1 MERRNLSSGLRLIA
15 LAGLAMSVVASPA
28 VAQNALGDGRRLDRS
43 LNTQSNYNSGGS
55 RRAFVD
61 DLRVRNAVVT
71 GNAAG
76 GRSFRGDVGYT
87 GSSDFRGSLGSED
100 IFTFRRDASFA
111 PGFNSGASRG
121 ISGLQTQLGAT
132 SGSNITSA
140 GSNLA
145 RDQGGLLVRRAGAGA
160 TSADF
165 TGQDAAGTRRSATR
179 GIGSSDRVDLRSDYA
194 DYSDISPNA
203 HVGTGALRS
212 TAAYTTSESFKPATF
227 GQRRE
232 EDGSITSLTAS
243 SLRGVRAM
251 TTAPDGSVVEPPTS
265 SNAGARNAMTASAST
280 MINTQAGLTNP
291 AASRPAVAPAKTAY
305 DALMDRYKEQTG
317 TTLGDGAAGS
327 VESWQKQLD
336 EVRQTLEGGA
346 DSSTT
351 LESGVGGVALPV
363 DQPGPAP
370 VRLYNQT
377 TIDLILKQAG
387 KTDQL
392 LMTAEGRLGAFGE
405 RMRRGEQAL
414 ASGRYFDAEES
425 FSTCL
430 TLRPGDVAAS
440 IGRVHAQ
447 LGAGMFLSAAL
458 NLRMTLGAN
467 PAAVGERY
475 GPNLLPSAAR
485 CATIIEELRTNAR
498 SQDRLGYESAIL
510 LAYLGFQTGDRAVTI
525 EGLDSIDRLSS
536 GAANPIDSRFVEL
549 VRRVWIPI
557 LDRESPSTPD
567 QSTPNQNAPADDAGG
582 APVGG

>member
-1 MERRNLSSGLRLIA
+1 MGRMNPRLIA
-15 LAGLAMSVVASPA
+15 LAGLAVSVVASPA
-28 VAQNALGDGRRLDRS
+28 LAQNALGDGRRLDRS
-43 LNTQSNYNSGGS
+43 LNTQTNYNTGGS

-145 RDQGGLLVRRAGAGA
+145 RDQGGLLVRRAGAG
-160 TSADF
+160 TTGADF
-165 TGQDAAGTRRSATR
+165 IGQDGSGSRRSATK
-179 GIGSSDRVDLRSDYA
+179 GIGDSDRIDLRSDYA
-194 DYSDISPNA
+194 DYSDISPA
-203 HVGTGALRS
+203 AQVGAGALRS
-212 TAAYTTSESFKPATF
+212 TAAYSTSQSFNPATF

-251 TTAPDGSVVEPPTS
+251 TTTPDGSEIVPPAA
-265 SNAGARNAMTASAST
+265 SNAGAQSAMTASAST
-280 MINTQAGLTNP
+280 LINTQAGLTNP
-291 AASRPAVAPAKTAY
+291 AAPRAAIAPAKTAY
-305 DALMDRYKEQTG
+305 DALMDRYKTQTG
-317 TTLGDGAAGS
+317 TTVGDGAAGS
-327 VESWQKQLD
+327 VEGWQKQLD
-336 EVRQTLEGGA
+336 EVRKTLEGSA
-346 DSSTT
+346 DSSTS
-351 LESGVGGVALPV
+351 LLSGLGAEALPV
-363 DQPGPAP
+363 DQPAIEP

-414 ASGRYFDAEES
+414 ATGRYFDAEES

-430 TLRPGDVAAS
+430 SLRPGDVAAS

-447 LGAGMFLSAAL
+447 LGAGMYLSAAL
-458 NLRMTLGAN
+458 NLRMTLGAS

-475 GPNLLPSAAR
+475 GANLLPSAER
-485 CATIIEELRTNAR
+485 CAAVIEELRLNAR

-525 EGLDSIDRLSS
+525 EGLDSIDRLAS

-557 LDRESPSTPD
+557 LDRQPKSTP
-567 QSTPNQNAPADDAGG
+567 SQNAPADEAGG

>member
-1 MERRNLSSGLRLIA
+1 MERMNLRLIA
-15 LAGLAMSVVASPA
+15 LAGLAVSVVASPA

-121 ISGLQTQLGAT
+121 IGGLETQMGMT
-132 SGSNITSA
+132 SGSNVTSA

-160 TSADF
+160 TGADF
-165 TGQDAAGTRRSATR
+165 IGQDASGTRRSATR
-179 GIGSSDRVDLRSDYA
+179 GIGDSDRVDLRSDYA
-194 DYSDISPNA
+194 DYSDISPSA
-203 HVGTGALRS
+203 QVGVGALRS
-212 TAAYTTSESFKPATF
+212 TATYSTSQSFKPATF

-243 SLRGVRAM
+243 SLRGVRAT
-251 TTAPDGSVVEPPTS
+251 TTAPDGSEVVPLAAN
-265 SNAGARNAMTASAST
+265 NAGARNAMTTSAST
-280 MINTQAGLTNP
+280 AINTQAGLTNP
-291 AASRPAVAPAKTAY
+291 AAPRSAVAPAKTAY
-305 DALMDRYKEQTG
+305 DALMERYKTQTG
-317 TTLGDGAAGS
+317 TTVGDSAAGS
-327 VESWQKQLD
+327 VEGWQKQLD
-336 EVRQTLEGGA
+336 ELQDTLEGA

-351 LESGVGGVALPV
+351 SMMSGLGGEALPV
-363 DQPGPAP
+363 DQPAIEP

-414 ASGRYFDAEES
+414 ATGRYFDAEES

-430 TLRPGDVAAS
+430 SLRPGDVAAS

-458 NLRMTLGAN
+458 NLRMTLGGN

-475 GPNLLPSAAR
+475 GANLLPSAER
-485 CATIIEELRTNAR
+485 CAEVIEELRTNAR

-510 LAYLGFQTGDRAVTI
+510 LAYLGFQTGDKSVAV
-525 EGLDSIDRLSS
+525 EGLDSVDRLAS
-536 GAANPIDSRFVEL
+536 GAANPVDSRFVEL

-557 LDRESPSTPD
+557 LDRQP